1 MTMLKLAALD
11 ADDLTVISACMQD
24 SVLKTG
30 EIAYSPAEKRLV
42 LAVNRFAWEKSGE
55 RLTIP
60 ERRRSVLHFDRVIA
74 VKSSQIDRT
83 KPDEVL
89 AILAIQFAP
98 TDAPAGLIEITF
110 AGGAAL
116 KIEVECIEA
125 QLSDLGPAWAAKGKP
140 RHGA

>member
-1 MTMLKLAALD
+1 
-11 ADDLTVISACMQD
+11 
-24 SVLKTG
+24 
-30 EIAYSPAEKRLV
+30 
-42 LAVNRFAWEKSGE
+42 
-55 RLTIP
+55 
-60 ERRRSVLHFDRVIA
+60 
-74 VKSSQIDRT
+74 VKSSQIDRA

-89 AILAIQFAP
+89 SILAIQFAP
-98 TDAPAGLIEITF
+98 TDVPAGLIEITF